1 VTIKTLTR
9 LYLLLDSLRPCGRVL
24 LAGLLP
30 VLISVLLAEL
40 CNQLRSIAQVQQLTR
55 ISSLCTVL
63 PPISIAIATCAPI
76 ESMSVNKTES
86 LGVL

>member
-30 VLISVLLAEL
+30 ILISVLSAVL

-55 ISSLCTVL
+55 IFSLSTALPSSR
-63 PPISIAIATCAPI
+63 ISIAAYTPV
-76 ESMSVNKTES
+76 ESMAISKTES
-86 LGVL
+86 LCIL